1 MQDSGPITTETSA
14 SEGRLKVS
22 VGGKS
27 AKKKKLKSIIKKY
40 KDGKGG
46 PGNMLPT
53 GATSITDIIPSAA
66 QPNPSLAAMTPGIGV
81 PVTPNTYSP
90 QQKMQ
95 MAMSGMQPIGSGASP
110 VSKTS
115 SFGNTPPPP
124 FNRLSN
130 KPHRSMVNIKAPKL
144 KKLKMVKMKSLKS
157 MVKASS
163 KRGKALS
170 F

>member
-27 AKKKKLKSIIKKY
+27 AKKKKFLKSIIKKS

-46 PGNMLPT
+46 PGIS
-53 GATSITDIIPSAA
+53 ATDLVPSAVK
-66 QPNPSLAAMTPGIGV
+66 PNPSIAAMTPGIGV
-81 PVTPNTYSP
+81 AVTPNTYSP

-95 MAMSGMQPIGSGASP
+95 MAMSGMQPIGSGSSSSS
-110 VSKTS
+110 SKTS
-115 SFGNTPPPP
+115 SYGNTPPPP

-130 KPHRSMVNIKAPKL
+130 KPHRSMVNIKGPRL
-144 KKLKMVKMKSLKS
+144 KTMKIAKMKSLRS
-157 MVKASS
+157 SVRAS
-163 KRGKALS
+163 RP